1 MDVGEIIETAD
12 GPPQTISSELIK
24 NSAESTTKIGTSSD
38 QGVLIDN
45 TSGLTIPSNN
55 SKTLKRCLSVPILPA
70 GSSFTSMTT
79 RAAAAAMAMRN
90 VGNTANPVGVNN
102 PKEAL
107 STPIKH
113 QTFNKR
119 EAVGDVST
127 VNNFGHNIHIGIPRS
142 NPSSREVSPAP
153 VFNIFAPRARR
164 YSASYTPHGAAT
176 VGGNSTA
183 VNGLPLCLTP
193 RVSQLRQEECV
204 DMLNTREAN
213 HERELHSAM
222 QMSQSWEDLTLVA
235 ENWSCK
241 SEDLSNPLQVSLP
254 SGVTSCSSPSPTN
267 NRAGM
272 RLPYG
277 LSPSP
282 TRRTFATRRSMS
294 PIAMRPSQLGP
305 VKRKFELDDGGG
317 TGSNW
322 NVYSQ
327 PPLKKIFT
335 ESRGSSPVCQSPS
348 SICPSP
354 DSGTYDGRI
363 TPKLFIS
370 KLCTNNTNNNSA
382 CSSPSSSVSGG
393 IIDSTTT
400 SGICSSGSST
410 ASSIS
415 GGSEPMCIGNGGM
428 DEGISMTDNNEKLR
442 NNRISTTSGSSGCS
456 VDTNTVSE
464 VQAMTTDIQDDATLL
479 DDMKSE
485 TSSIGGCSS
494 ISIESSSC
502 DSASKAAASFLNRLN
517 VDDISTSPLAVQKS
531 FYINKQGL
539 TGNKKFI
546 VSSISS
552 EPTES
557 INATSTN
564 VNASTLT
571 VSASDLISSSCTN
584 GS

>member
-1 MDVGEIIETAD
+1 MDLGEINQAAE
-12 GPPQTISSELIK
+12 GPPQALSPEPVTTVTEVTIKLASS
-24 NSAESTTKIGTSSD
+24 SVHVGVTTADSTET
-38 QGVLIDN
+38 L
-45 TSGLTIPSNN
+45 NN
-55 SKTLKRCLSVPILPA
+55 NKTLKRCLSVPILRA
-70 GSSFTSMTT
+70 GPSSTSMTT
-79 RAAAAAMAMRN
+79 RSAAAAMAMRN
-90 VGNTANPVGVNN
+90 SGNAAVSAGRSANS
-102 PKEAL
+102 KEAL
-107 STPIKH
+107 STPKKNQIF
-113 QTFNKR
+113 TKR
-119 EAVGDVST
+119 DPIGDASGG
-127 VNNFGHNIHIGIPRS
+127 NNFGHNIHIGIPRS

-164 YSASYTPHGAAT
+164 YSASYTPHGVAGAA
-176 VGGNSTA
+176 GSAA
-183 VNGLPLCLTP
+183 VASGLPLCLTP

-204 DMLNTREAN
+204 DMLNSREAN
-213 HERELHSAM
+213 HEREVHSAM

-241 SEDLSNPLQVSLP
+241 SEELSNPLQVILP
-254 SGVTSCSSPSPTN
+254 AGVASCSSPSPTS

-305 VKRKFELDDGGG
+305 VKRKFELDDSGA
-317 TGSNW
+317 GSNW

-327 PPLKKIFT
+327 PPMKKIFT

-400 SGICSSGSST
+400 SGICSSSSST
-410 ASSIS
+410 TSSVS
-415 GGSEPMCIGNGGM
+415 GGCEPMCIGGGGI
-428 DEGISMTDNNEKLR
+428 DEGISVVDNEDKAASNT
-442 NNRISTTSGSSGCS
+442 ISTGSAS
-456 VDTNTVSE
+456 VGGGDTIAGNGVHP
-464 VQAMTTDIQDDATLL
+464 MNTDIQDDATLL
-479 DDMKSE
+479 DDIKSE

-539 TGNKKFI
+539 TGHKKFI
-546 VSSISS
+546 VSSGGG
-552 EPTES
+552 EPMES
-557 INATSTN
+557 ININSTSGSSTAMMVATEVST
-564 VNASTLT
+564 A
-571 VSASDLISSSCTN
+571 CTS

>member
-1 MDVGEIIETAD
+1 MDLGESNQAVD
-12 GPPQTISSELIK
+12 GPPQTITAGPVTSSNAETIGIASSSV
-24 NSAESTTKIGTSSD
+24 NFGESTVGITAP
-38 QGVLIDN
+38 L
-45 TSGLTIPSNN
+45 NN
-55 SKTLKRCLSVPILPA
+55 KTLKRCLSVPILRA
-70 GSSFTSMTT
+70 GPSSTSMTT
-79 RAAAAAMAMRN
+79 RSAAAALAMRN
-90 VGNTANPVGVNN
+90 GGHAAN
-102 PKEAL
+102 PKETLA
-107 STPIKH
+107 TPKKS
-113 QTFNKR
+113 QTFTMR
-119 EAVGDVST
+119 DTIGDVSSG
-127 VNNFGHNIHIGIPRS
+127 NNFSHNMHIGIPRS

-153 VFNIFAPRARR
+153 MFNIFAPRARR
-164 YSASYTPHGAAT
+164 YSASYTPHGAA
-176 VGGNSTA
+176 GAAGSA
-183 VNGLPLCLTP
+183 AAASGLPLCLTP

-204 DMLNTREAN
+204 DMVNSREAN
-213 HERELHSAM
+213 HEREIHSAM

-241 SEDLSNPLQVSLP
+241 SEELSNPLQVTLP
-254 SGVTSCSSPSPTN
+254 SATASCSSPSPTS

-272 RLPYG
+272 KLPYG

-305 VKRKFELDDGGG
+305 VKRKFELDDSGP
-317 TGSNW
+317 GSNW

-335 ESRGSSPVCQSPS
+335 ESRGTSPVCQSPS

-400 SGICSSGSST
+400 LGICSSASST
-410 ASSIS
+410 TSSVS
-415 GGSEPMCIGNGGM
+415 GGSEPMCIGGGSI
-428 DEGISMTDNNEKLR
+428 DEGISIADNDDKLT
-442 NNRISTTSGSSGCS
+442 NNTVSTTSSASVGNGDTSGGNGLQPMS
-456 VDTNTVSE
+456 
-464 VQAMTTDIQDDATLL
+464 TDIQDDATLL

-539 TGNKKFI
+539 TGHKKFI
-546 VSSISS
+546 VSSGVG
-552 EPTES
+552 EQNDS
-557 INATSTN
+557 IN
-564 VNASTLT
+564 VNNSSASSPALIVNTADVAST
-571 VSASDLISSSCTN
+571 SCTS

>member
-1 MDVGEIIETAD
+1 MDVGEIIQTAD
-12 GPPQTISSELIK
+12 GLPQTISSELIE
-24 NSAESTTKIGTSSD
+24 NSTELTTKTGSSSG
-38 QGVLIDN
+38 QSGESET
-45 TSGLTIPSNN
+45 TSGLTIPLNN
-55 SKTLKRCLSVPILPA
+55 SKTLKRCLSVPILRA
-70 GSSFTSMTT
+70 GPSFTSMTT

-90 VGNTANPVGVNN
+90 AGNTANSAGGNN
-102 PKEAL
+102 PKETL
-107 STPIKH
+107 STPIRHHTCNKH
-113 QTFNKR
+113 

-127 VNNFGHNIHIGIPRS
+127 ANNFGHNIHIGIPRS

-164 YSASYTPHGAAT
+164 YSASYTPHGAAG
-176 VGGNSTA
+176 VVGNSTA
-183 VNGLPLCLTP
+183 VSGLPLCLTP

-213 HERELHSAM
+213 HEREVHSAM

-254 SGVTSCSSPSPTN
+254 SGITSCSSPSPTN

-305 VKRKFELDDGGG
+305 VKRKFELDEGG

-393 IIDSTTT
+393 IIDSTIT

-410 ASSIS
+410 TSSIS
-415 GGSEPMCIGNGGM
+415 GGSEPMCIGNGGI
-428 DEGISMTDNNEKLR
+428 DEGISVTENNEKLT
-442 NNRISTTSGSSGCS
+442 NNGISTTNVSSGCS
-456 VDTNTVSE
+456 VDTNTAGE
-464 VQAMTTDIQDDATLL
+464 VQTMTTDIQDDATLL

-502 DSASKAAASFLNRLN
+502 DSVSKAAASFLNRLN

-546 VSSISS
+546 VSSVSS

-557 INATSTN
+557 INVTSTN
-564 VNASTLT
+564 VNSSTLT
-571 VSASDLISSSCTN
+571 VSASDIIS
-584 GS
+584 

>member
-12 GPPQTISSELIK
+12 GPPQTISSELIE
-24 NSAESTTKIGTSSD
+24 NSAESTTNIGASSG
-38 QGVLIDN
+38 QIGEIES
-45 TSGLTIPSNN
+45 TSGLTIPLNN
-55 SKTLKRCLSVPILPA
+55 SKTLKRCLSVPILRA
-70 GSSFTSMTT
+70 GPSFTSMTT

-90 VGNTANPVGVNN
+90 VGNTANSVGGNT

-113 QTFNKR
+113 QAFNKR
-119 EAVGDVST
+119 DAVGDAST

-164 YSASYTPHGAAT
+164 YSASYTPHGAASA
-176 VGGNSTA
+176 GGNSTA
-183 VNGLPLCLTP
+183 VSGLPLCLTP

-305 VKRKFELDDGGG
+305 VKRKFELDEGG

-322 NVYSQ
+322 NIYSQ

-393 IIDSTTT
+393 IGDSTIT

-415 GGSEPMCIGNGGM
+415 GGSEPMCIGSGGI
-428 DEGISMTDNNEKLR
+428 DEGISVTENNEKLG
-442 NNRISTTSGSSGCS
+442 NNRIS
-456 VDTNTVSE
+456 NTGSE

-557 INATSTN
+557 INVTSSN

-571 VSASDLISSSCTN
+571 VSASDFISSSCTN